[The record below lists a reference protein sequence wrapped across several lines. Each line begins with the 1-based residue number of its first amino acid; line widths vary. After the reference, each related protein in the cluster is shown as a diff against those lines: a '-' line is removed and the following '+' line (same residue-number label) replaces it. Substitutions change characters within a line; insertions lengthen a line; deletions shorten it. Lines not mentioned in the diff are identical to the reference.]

1 MSEEKTIEPDV
12 KQENDTKVE
21 NNVQDAIPRSRL
33 NEVISQKKE
42 LETKLNEMKTI
53 VEEKQRAEL
62 EEQGKLSELNSV
74 LAKENEELKVI
85 KTQFESQDTR
95 LRNDALSKL
104 PEDKREKFSSLP
116 TDSLLDVVEEL
127 SSVKNNPKIMLELF
141 LGKMLILKVYLKKSV
156 EITGV
161 LFSIILK
168 DNLRSKENGFFRPI

>member
-42 LETKLNEMKTI
+42 LETKLNEMKSM

-95 LRNDALSKL
+95 LRNDALSRL

-127 SSVKNNPKIMLELF
+127 SSAKNNPQNNVGTVSRKDVDF
-141 LGKMLILKVYLKKSV
+141 KS
-156 EITGV
+156 I
-161 LFSIILK
+161 
-168 DNLRSKENGFFRPI
+168 SKEERRDNWSSILNNFKR

>member
-1 MSEEKTIEPDV
+1 MSEKKTIEPDV
-12 KQENDTKVE
+12 KQEADTQVE

-42 LETKLNEMKTI
+42 LETKLNEMKTM

-95 LRNDALSKL
+95 LRNDALSRL

-127 SSVKNNPKIMLELF
+127 SSVKSNPQNNVGTVSRKDVDF
-141 LGKMLILKVYLKKSV
+141 KS
-156 EITGV
+156 I
-161 LFSIILK
+161 
-168 DNLRSKENGFFRPI
+168 SKEERRDNWSSILNNFKR

>member
-1 MSEEKTIEPDV
+1 MSDEKTIEPDV
-12 KQENDTKVE
+12 KQEADTQVE

-42 LETKLNEMKTI
+42 LETKLNEMKSM

-95 LRNDALSKL
+95 LRNDALSRL

-127 SSVKNNPKIMLELF
+127 SSAKSNPQNNVGTVSRKDVDF
-141 LGKMLILKVYLKKSV
+141 KS
-156 EITGV
+156 I
-161 LFSIILK
+161 
-168 DNLRSKENGFFRPI
+168 SKEERRDNWSSILNNFKR

>member
-42 LETKLNEMKTI
+42 LETKLNEMKSM

-74 LAKENEELKVI
+74 LSKENEQLKEI
-85 KTQFESQDTR
+85 KTQFEAQDAR
-95 LRNDALSKL
+95 LRQDALSRL
-104 PEDKREKFSSLP
+104 PEDKREKFSDLP
-116 TDSLLDVVEEL
+116 TNSLVDVVEEL
-127 SSVKNNPKIMLELF
+127 SSVKTNPKDNV
-141 LGKMLILKVYLKKSV
+141 GTVSR
-156 EITGV
+156 
-161 LFSIILK
+161 K
-168 DNLRSKENGFFRPI
+168 DLNFKNISKEERRDNWSTILNNFKR

>member
-12 KQENDTKVE
+12 KQEADTQVE

-42 LETKLNEMKTI
+42 LETKLNEMKSM

-74 LAKENEELKVI
+74 LTKENEELKVI

-95 LRNDALSKL
+95 LRNDALSRL

-127 SSVKNNPKIMLELF
+127 SSAKSNPQNNVGTVSRKDVDF
-141 LGKMLILKVYLKKSV
+141 KS
-156 EITGV
+156 I
-161 LFSIILK
+161 
-168 DNLRSKENGFFRPI
+168 SKEERRDNWSSILNNFKR

>member
-12 KQENDTKVE
+12 KQEVDTKVE
-21 NNVQDAIPRSRL
+21 NNVQESIPRSRL

-42 LETKLNEMKTI
+42 LESQVSEMKAMI
-53 VEEKQRAEL
+53 EERQRAEL

-95 LRNDALSKL
+95 LRNDALSRL

-127 SSVKNNPKIMLELF
+127 SSAKNNPQNNVGTVSRKDVDF
-141 LGKMLILKVYLKKSV
+141 KS
-156 EITGV
+156 I
-161 LFSIILK
+161 
-168 DNLRSKENGFFRPI
+168 SKEERRDNWSSILNNFKR

>member
-12 KQENDTKVE
+12 KQEVDTKVE

-42 LETKLNEMKTI
+42 LETKLNEMKSM

-74 LAKENEELKVI
+74 LSKENEELKVI

-95 LRNDALSKL
+95 LRNDALSRL

-127 SSVKNNPKIMLELF
+127 SSVKSNPQNNVGTVSRKDVDF
-141 LGKMLILKVYLKKSV
+141 KS
-156 EITGV
+156 I
-161 LFSIILK
+161 
-168 DNLRSKENGFFRPI
+168 SKEERRDNWSSILNNFKR

>member
-12 KQENDTKVE
+12 KQEVDTKVE

-42 LETKLNEMKTI
+42 LETKLNEMKSM

-74 LAKENEELKVI
+74 LSKENEELKVI

-95 LRNDALSKL
+95 LRNDALSRL
-104 PEDKREKFSSLP
+104 PEDKVGTVSRK
-116 TDSLLDVVEEL
+116 DVD
-127 SSVKNNPKIMLELF
+127 F
-141 LGKMLILKVYLKKSV
+141 KS
-156 EITGV
+156 I
-161 LFSIILK
+161 
-168 DNLRSKENGFFRPI
+168 SKEERRDNWSSILNNFKR

>member
-12 KQENDTKVE
+12 KQEVDTKVE

-42 LETKLNEMKTI
+42 LETELNEMKTI

-95 LRNDALSKL
+95 LRNDALSRL

-127 SSVKNNPKIMLELF
+127 SSVKNNPQNNVGTVSRKDVDF
-141 LGKMLILKVYLKKSV
+141 KS
-156 EITGV
+156 I
-161 LFSIILK
+161 
-168 DNLRSKENGFFRPI
+168 SKEERRDNWSSILNNFKR

>member
-1 MSEEKTIEPDV
+1 MSEEQTIEPDV
-12 KQENDTKVE
+12 KQETDTQVE

-42 LETKLNEMKTI
+42 LETKLNEMKSM

-74 LAKENEELKVI
+74 LSKENEELKVI

-95 LRNDALSKL
+95 LRNDALSRL

-127 SSVKNNPKIMLELF
+127 SSAKSNPQNNVGTVSRKDVDF
-141 LGKMLILKVYLKKSV
+141 KS
-156 EITGV
+156 I
-161 LFSIILK
+161 
-168 DNLRSKENGFFRPI
+168 SKEERRDNWSSILNNFKR

>member
-12 KQENDTKVE
+12 KQEAATQVE

-42 LETKLNEMKTI
+42 LETKLNEMKSM

-95 LRNDALSKL
+95 LRNDALSRL

-127 SSVKNNPKIMLELF
+127 SSAKSNPQNNVGTVSRKDVDF
-141 LGKMLILKVYLKKSV
+141 KS
-156 EITGV
+156 I
-161 LFSIILK
+161 
-168 DNLRSKENGFFRPI
+168 SKEERRDNWSSILNNFKR

>member
-12 KQENDTKVE
+12 KQEADTQVE

-42 LETKLNEMKTI
+42 LETKLNEMKSM

-95 LRNDALSKL
+95 LRNDALSRL

-127 SSVKNNPKIMLELF
+127 SSAKSNPQNNVGTVSRKDVDF
-141 LGKMLILKVYLKKSV
+141 KS
-156 EITGV
+156 I
-161 LFSIILK
+161 
-168 DNLRSKENGFFRPI
+168 SKEERRDNWSSILNNFKR

>member
-12 KQENDTKVE
+12 KQEVDTKVE

-74 LAKENEELKVI
+74 LSKENEELKII

-95 LRNDALSKL
+95 LRNDALSRL

-127 SSVKNNPKIMLELF
+127 SSIKSNPQNNVGTVSRKDVDF
-141 LGKMLILKVYLKKSV
+141 KS
-156 EITGV
+156 I
-161 LFSIILK
+161 
-168 DNLRSKENGFFRPI
+168 SKEERRDNWSSILNNFKR

>member
-42 LETKLNEMKTI
+42 LETKLNEMKSM

-95 LRNDALSKL
+95 LRNDALSRL

-127 SSVKNNPKIMLELF
+127 SSVKNNPQNNVGTVSRKDVDF
-141 LGKMLILKVYLKKSV
+141 KS
-156 EITGV
+156 I
-161 LFSIILK
+161 
-168 DNLRSKENGFFRPI
+168 SKEERRDNWSSILNNFKR

>member
-12 KQENDTKVE
+12 KQEVDTKVE

-42 LETKLNEMKTI
+42 LETKLNEMKSM

-74 LAKENEELKVI
+74 LSKENEELKVI

-95 LRNDALSKL
+95 LRNDALSRL

-127 SSVKNNPKIMLELF
+127 SSAKSNPQNNVGTVSRKDVDF
-141 LGKMLILKVYLKKSV
+141 KS
-156 EITGV
+156 I
-161 LFSIILK
+161 
-168 DNLRSKENGFFRPI
+168 SKEERRDNWSSILNNFKR

>member
-12 KQENDTKVE
+12 KQEADTKVE

-42 LETKLNEMKTI
+42 LETKLNEMKSM

-74 LAKENEELKVI
+74 LSKENEELKVI

-95 LRNDALSKL
+95 LRNDALSRL

-127 SSVKNNPKIMLELF
+127 SSAKNNPQNNVGTVSRKDVDF
-141 LGKMLILKVYLKKSV
+141 KS
-156 EITGV
+156 I
-161 LFSIILK
+161 
-168 DNLRSKENGFFRPI
+168 SKEERRDNWSSILNNFKR

>member
-12 KQENDTKVE
+12 KQEVDTKVE

-42 LETKLNEMKTI
+42 LETKLNEMKSM

-74 LAKENEELKVI
+74 LSKENEELKVI

-95 LRNDALSKL
+95 LRNDALSRL

-127 SSVKNNPKIMLELF
+127 SSAKNNPQNNVGTVSRKDVDF
-141 LGKMLILKVYLKKSV
+141 KS
-156 EITGV
+156 I
-161 LFSIILK
+161 
-168 DNLRSKENGFFRPI
+168 SKEERRDNWSSILNNFKR

>member
-12 KQENDTKVE
+12 KQEVDTKVE

-74 LAKENEELKVI
+74 LAKENEELKEI

-95 LRNDALSKL
+95 LRNDALSRL

-127 SSVKNNPKIMLELF
+127 SSVKNNPQNNVGTVSRKDVDF
-141 LGKMLILKVYLKKSV
+141 KS
-156 EITGV
+156 I
-161 LFSIILK
+161 
-168 DNLRSKENGFFRPI
+168 SKEERRDNWSSILNNFKR

>member
-12 KQENDTKVE
+12 KQEVDTKVE

-62 EEQGKLSELNSV
+62 EEQGRLSELNSV
-74 LAKENEELKVI
+74 LSKENEELKVI

-95 LRNDALSKL
+95 LRNDALSRL

-127 SSVKNNPKIMLELF
+127 SSIKSNPQNNVGTVSRKDVDF
-141 LGKMLILKVYLKKSV
+141 KS
-156 EITGV
+156 I
-161 LFSIILK
+161 
-168 DNLRSKENGFFRPI
+168 SKEERRDNWSSILNNFKR

>member
-12 KQENDTKVE
+12 KQEVDTKVE

-42 LETKLNEMKTI
+42 LETKLNEMKSM

-74 LAKENEELKVI
+74 LSKENEELKVI

-95 LRNDALSKL
+95 LRNDALSRL

-116 TDSLLDVVEEL
+116 TDSLLDVAEEL
-127 SSVKNNPKIMLELF
+127 SSAKNNPQNNVGTVSRKDVDF
-141 LGKMLILKVYLKKSV
+141 KS
-156 EITGV
+156 I
-161 LFSIILK
+161 
-168 DNLRSKENGFFRPI
+168 SKEERRDNWSSILNNFKR

>member
-1 MSEEKTIEPDV
+1 MSEEKTIQPDV
-12 KQENDTKVE
+12 KQEADTQVE

-42 LETKLNEMKTI
+42 LETKLNEMKSM

-95 LRNDALSKL
+95 LRNDALSRL

-127 SSVKNNPKIMLELF
+127 SSAKSNPQNNVGTVSRKDVDF
-141 LGKMLILKVYLKKSV
+141 KS
-156 EITGV
+156 I
-161 LFSIILK
+161 
-168 DNLRSKENGFFRPI
+168 SKEERRDNWSSILNNFKR

>member
-42 LETKLNEMKTI
+42 LETKLNEMKSM

-95 LRNDALSKL
+95 LRNDALSRL

-127 SSVKNNPKIMLELF
+127 SSAKSNPQNNVGTVSRKDVDF
-141 LGKMLILKVYLKKSV
+141 KS
-156 EITGV
+156 I
-161 LFSIILK
+161 
-168 DNLRSKENGFFRPI
+168 SKEERRDNWSSILNNFKR

>member
-12 KQENDTKVE
+12 KQEVDTKVE

-74 LAKENEELKVI
+74 LSKENEELKVI

-95 LRNDALSKL
+95 LRNDALSRL

-127 SSVKNNPKIMLELF
+127 SSAKSNPQNNVGTVSRKDVDF
-141 LGKMLILKVYLKKSV
+141 KS
-156 EITGV
+156 I
-161 LFSIILK
+161 
-168 DNLRSKENGFFRPI
+168 SKEERRDNWSSILNNFKR

>member
-12 KQENDTKVE
+12 KQEVDTKVE

-95 LRNDALSKL
+95 LRNDALSRL

-127 SSVKNNPKIMLELF
+127 SSVKSNPQNNVGTVSRKDVDF
-141 LGKMLILKVYLKKSV
+141 KS
-156 EITGV
+156 I
-161 LFSIILK
+161 
-168 DNLRSKENGFFRPI
+168 SKEERRDNWSSILNNFKR

>member
-12 KQENDTKVE
+12 KQEVDTKVE

-95 LRNDALSKL
+95 LRNDALSRL

-127 SSVKNNPKIMLELF
+127 SSVKNNPQNNVGTVSRKDVDF
-141 LGKMLILKVYLKKSV
+141 KS
-156 EITGV
+156 I
-161 LFSIILK
+161 
-168 DNLRSKENGFFRPI
+168 SKEERRDNWSSILNNFKR

>member
-12 KQENDTKVE
+12 KQEADTQVE

-42 LETKLNEMKTI
+42 LETKLNEMKTM

-74 LAKENEELKVI
+74 LSKENEELKVI

-95 LRNDALSKL
+95 LRNDALSRL

-127 SSVKNNPKIMLELF
+127 SSIKSNPQNNVGTVSRKDVDF
-141 LGKMLILKVYLKKSV
+141 KS
-156 EITGV
+156 I
-161 LFSIILK
+161 
-168 DNLRSKENGFFRPI
+168 SKEERRDNWSSILNNFKR

>member
-12 KQENDTKVE
+12 KQEVDTKVE

-42 LETKLNEMKTI
+42 LETKLNEMKSM

-74 LAKENEELKVI
+74 LSKENEELKVI

-95 LRNDALSKL
+95 LRNDALSRL

-127 SSVKNNPKIMLELF
+127 LSSKNNPQNNVGTVSRKDVDF
-141 LGKMLILKVYLKKSV
+141 KS
-156 EITGV
+156 I
-161 LFSIILK
+161 
-168 DNLRSKENGFFRPI
+168 SKEERRDNWSSILNNFKR

>member
-12 KQENDTKVE
+12 KQEVDTKVE

-42 LETKLNEMKTI
+42 LETKLNEMKTM

-95 LRNDALSKL
+95 LRNDALSRL

-127 SSVKNNPKIMLELF
+127 SSVKSNPQNNVGTVSRKDVDF
-141 LGKMLILKVYLKKSV
+141 KS
-156 EITGV
+156 I
-161 LFSIILK
+161 
-168 DNLRSKENGFFRPI
+168 SKEERRDNWSSILNNFKR

>member
-42 LETKLNEMKTI
+42 LETKLNEMKSM

-95 LRNDALSKL
+95 LRNDALSRL

-127 SSVKNNPKIMLELF
+127 SSVKSNPQNNVGTVSRKDVDF
-141 LGKMLILKVYLKKSV
+141 KS
-156 EITGV
+156 I
-161 LFSIILK
+161 
-168 DNLRSKENGFFRPI
+168 SKEERRDNWSSILNNFKR

>member
-12 KQENDTKVE
+12 KQEVDTKVE

-74 LAKENEELKVI
+74 LSKENEELKVI
-85 KTQFESQDTR
+85 KTQE
-95 LRNDALSKL
+95 RN
-104 PEDKREKFSSLP
+104 SL
-116 TDSLLDVVEEL
+116 
-127 SSVKNNPKIMLELF
+127 
-141 LGKMLILKVYLKKSV
+141 VYLQ
-156 EITGV
+156 I
-161 LFSIILK
+161 LF
-168 DNLRSKENGFFRPI
+168 